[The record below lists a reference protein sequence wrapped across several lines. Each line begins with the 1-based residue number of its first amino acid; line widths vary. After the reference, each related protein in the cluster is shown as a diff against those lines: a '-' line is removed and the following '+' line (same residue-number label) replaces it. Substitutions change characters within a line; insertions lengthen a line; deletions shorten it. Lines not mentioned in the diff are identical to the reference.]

1 MTALCC
7 FQAAAQQ
14 YPNGLSVDSAD
25 PARDSVFIRQIRS
38 KMNYIRAREHRP
50 TVALLLSGGGA
61 KGAAEVGVI
70 RYLEEI
76 GMPVDMVLGTSIG
89 GLIGGLY
96 SIGYR
101 TEEFTE
107 LFTTQDWGVML
118 SDAIPQKYI
127 PYTTKMYNAKYAVTV
142 PFHNAS
148 EVLDE
153 KHTHSR
159 ETDRMIDGRQ
169 SLISSLPS
177 GYADGFN
184 VNNLLSSL
192 TVGYQDSLAFRDLPT
207 PFVCVATDVVSNK
220 AKNWGS
226 GSLKTAMRSTM
237 SIPGLFAPVRTDGMI
252 LVDGGTRNNFPAD
265 IARAMG
271 ADYIIGVELS
281 DLKPGYEQI
290 NNLGDIVNQFISMLG
305 KDAFDKNVSIPDIL
319 IKPEISE
326 YNMLSFNRA
335 AVDTMMARG
344 YSAALKKKDALLGLR
359 DEVGRAR
366 ETDTERKA
374 VNIALSAVEVGA
386 VEFTGVSG
394 REEQMLA
401 SLVGI
406 APGDSLDK
414 ARIDDA
420 MCKLQATG
428 AFASVKYSLLGSEA
442 PYRLVFECV
451 TSPTN
456 SIGIGIRMDTIE
468 WVSML
473 FNVGINTN
481 RLTGSHFNLNAK
493 LGQNLKATAHY
504 AYNRGG
510 MPTLNLEASALR
522 YKGSI
527 SEGVDALEMDASF
540 WGHKEQFYLT
550 DVRWTKA
557 NFKIGIKNDFYS
569 FNENTVMGNMIDTY
583 LGKSALKGDFL
594 GAFAKGNWYSFDDY
608 YYPSRGASLALA
620 VNYDFLRLGEK
631 DFTPILM
638 LGADYRKVF
647 PAGEKVAII
656 ADLHARS
663 VINSGATDSNNVN
676 AQMSLMHSNIFG
688 GFIKGRFT
696 EFQVPF
702 FAVNSVAFASD
713 HIATAVLECRFN
725 PYKKLYLSAMAG
737 VEESNDTF
745 SGFITEY
752 DPDCIAFGLEA
763 AYNFIGGPIRI
774 NAHWS
779 KTYGWGAY
787 ASLGFDF

>member
-1 MTALCC
+1 MFFCLG
-7 FQAAAQQ
+7 AAAQQ
-14 YPNGLSVDSAD
+14 YPNGLSMDSVDPKGDA
-25 PARDSVFIRQIRS
+25 VFIRQIRS

-96 SIGYR
+96 SVGYR

-107 LFTTQDWGVML
+107 LFTTQDWSVML
-118 SDAIPQKYI
+118 TDAIPQKYI
-127 PYTTKMYNAKYAVTV
+127 PYATKMYNAKYVMTI

-148 EVLDE
+148 DVLDE
-153 KHTHSR
+153 KRTHER
-159 ETDRMIDGRQ
+159 ETDRMLDERQ

-177 GYADGFN
+177 GYAYGFN

-226 GSLKTAMRSTM
+226 GSLNTAMRSTM
-237 SIPGLFAPVRTDGMI
+237 SIPGLFAPVRTGGMI

-281 DLKPGYEQI
+281 DLRPGYEQI

-305 KDAFDKNVSIPDIL
+305 KDAFDKNVPIPDIL
-319 IKPEISE
+319 IKPAISE

-344 YSAALKKKDALLGLR
+344 YAAALDKKDELLRLR
-359 DEVGRAR
+359 DEVGKAKEKDRG
-366 ETDTERKA
+366 RKA
-374 VNIALSAVEVGA
+374 VNLALTPVKVGQI
-386 VEFTGVSG
+386 EFAGVDG
-394 REEQMLA
+394 HEEQLLA
-401 SLVGI
+401 SLVDI
-406 APGDSLDK
+406 MPGDSLDK

-428 AFASVKYSLLGSEA
+428 AFASVKYSLLGSEE
-442 PYRLVFECV
+442 PYKLVFECV

-456 SIGIGIRMDTIE
+456 SIGIGIRMDTVE
-468 WVSML
+468 WVSLL
-473 FNVGINTN
+473 FNVGLNTN
-481 RLTGSHFNLNAK
+481 RLTGSRFNFNTK
-493 LGQNLKATAHY
+493 IGQNLKATAHY
-504 AYNRGG
+504 AYNQAG
-510 MPTLNLEASALR
+510 MPTLNLEATAFR
-522 YKGSI
+522 YKGTI
-527 SEGVDALEMDASF
+527 SERVDAINMDASF
-540 WGHKEQFYLT
+540 WGHREQFYLT

-557 NFKIGIKNDFYS
+557 NFKIGFKNDFYS
-569 FNENTVMGNMIDTY
+569 FNENTVLGNAITSY
-583 LGKSALKGDFL
+583 LGDSALRGDFI
-594 GAFAKGNWYSFDDY
+594 GAFAKGNWYSFDNY
-608 YYPSRGASLALA
+608 YYPSRGSSLALA
-620 VNYDFLRLGEK
+620 ANYDFIRLGDK

-638 LGADYRKVF
+638 MGADYRKVF
-647 PAGEKVAII
+647 PTGDKVAII

-663 VINSGATDSNNVN
+663 IINSGATDQDHYSS
-676 AQMSLMHSNIFG
+676 QMSLMHSNIFG

-713 HIATAVLECRFN
+713 HIATAVLECRVN

-737 VEESNDTF
+737 VEESNDNFTKL
-745 SGFITEY
+745 ITEY
-752 DPDCIAFGLEA
+752 NPDCLAFGLEA
-763 AYNFIGGPIRI
+763 AYNFIGGPVKF
-774 NAHWS
+774 NLHWS
-779 KTYGWGAY
+779 KAFGWGAY

>member
-1 MTALCC
+1 MIFCLG
-7 FQAAAQQ
+7 AAAQQ

-25 PARDSVFIRQIRS
+25 PSRDSVFIKQIRS
-38 KMNYIRAREHRP
+38 KMNYIRSHEHRP

-107 LFTTQDWGVML
+107 LFTSQDWGVML
-118 SDAIPQKYI
+118 SDAIPQKYV
-127 PYTTKMYNAKYAVTV
+127 PYATKMYNAKYVVTV

-153 KHTHSR
+153 KHTRSR
-159 ETDRMIDGRQ
+159 ETDRMIDERQ

-192 TVGYQDSLAFRDLPT
+192 TVGYQDSIAFRDLPT

-281 DLKPGYEQI
+281 DLKPGYDQI

-305 KDAFDKNVSIPDIL
+305 KDAFDKNVPIPDIL
-319 IKPEISE
+319 IKPAISE
-326 YNMLSFNRA
+326 YNMLSFNRT

-344 YSAALKKKDALLGLR
+344 YRAAVGKKDELLRLR
-359 DEVGRAR
+359 DEVGKAK
-366 ETDTERKA
+366 EKTGRKA
-374 VNIALSAVEVGA
+374 VNIAMTPVKVDEVR
-386 VEFTGVSG
+386 FTGVSG
-394 REEQMLA
+394 HEERLL
-401 SLVGI
+401 SGLVGI
-406 APGDSLDK
+406 MPGDSLDK
-414 ARIDDA
+414 AKIDDA

-428 AFASVKYSLLGSEA
+428 AFSSVKYSLLGSEE
-442 PYRLVFECV
+442 PYNLVFECT

-456 SIGIGIRMDTIE
+456 SIGLGIRMDTIE

-473 FNVGINTN
+473 MNIGLNTN
-481 RLTGSHFNLNAK
+481 RLTGPRFNFNAK
-493 LGQNLKATAHY
+493 IGQNLKATGHF
-504 AYNRGG
+504 AYNQAG
-510 MPTLNLEASALR
+510 MPTLNLEASVFR

-527 SEGVDALEMDASF
+527 SEGADAMEMDASF

-557 NFKIGIKNDFYS
+557 NFKVGLKNDFYS
-569 FNENTVMGNMIDTY
+569 FNENTVIGSMIDSY
-583 LGKSALKGDFL
+583 LGKSALKGDFM

-608 YYPSRGASLALA
+608 YYPSSGASLALA
-620 VNYDFLRLGEK
+620 VNYDFLRFGEK
-631 DFTPILM
+631 DFTPILTI
-638 LGADYRKVF
+638 GADYKKVF
-647 PAGEKVAII
+647 PLGDKVALIT
-656 ADLHARS
+656 DLHARS
-663 VINSGATDSNNVN
+663 IINSGAIDSNNID

-702 FAVNSVAFASD
+702 FAVNNVAFAAD

-737 VEESNDTF
+737 IEESNDNF

-752 DPDCIAFGLEA
+752 NPDCVAVGLEA
-763 AYNFIGGPIRI
+763 AYNFIGGPIKI

-779 KTYGWGAY
+779 KAFGWGAY
-787 ASLGFDF
+787 ASIGFDF

>member
-1 MTALCC
+1 MLAGCLTA
-7 FQAAAQQ
+7 ASQQ

-25 PARDSVFIRQIRS
+25 PARDSVFIRQIRG
-38 KMNYIRAREHRP
+38 KMNYIRSHEHRP

-96 SIGYR
+96 SVGYR
-101 TEEFTE
+101 TEEFE
-107 LFTTQDWGVML
+107 QLFTSQDWAVML
-118 SDAIPQKYI
+118 SDAIPQEYV
-127 PYTTKMYNAKYAVTV
+127 PYATKMYNAKYVLTV
-142 PFHNAS
+142 PFHNPV

-153 KHTHSR
+153 KQTHR
-159 ETDRMIDGRQ
+159 NETDRMIDERQ

-177 GYADGFN
+177 GYAYGFN

-226 GSLKTAMRSTM
+226 GSLNTAMRSTM
-237 SIPGLFAPVRTDGMI
+237 SIPGLFAPVRTGGMI

-281 DLKPGYEQI
+281 DLRPGYEQI

-305 KDAFDKNVSIPDIL
+305 KDAFDKNVTIPDIL
-319 IKPEISE
+319 IKPAISE

-335 AVDTMMARG
+335 AVDTMMLRG
-344 YSAALKKKDALLGLR
+344 YEAALGKKDALLQLR
-359 DEVGRAR
+359 DEVGRVKV
-366 ETDTERKA
+366 EEGGRKA
-374 VNIALSAVEVGA
+374 VNIAQTPVKVGE

-394 REEQMLA
+394 DEEKMLSA
-401 SLVGI
+401 MVGI

-414 ARIDDA
+414 AAIDDA

-428 AFASVKYSLLGSEA
+428 AFASVKYSLLGSEE
-442 PYRLVFECV
+442 PYTLVFECV

-456 SIGIGIRMDTIE
+456 SLGIGMRMDTVE

-473 FNVGINTN
+473 FNVGFNTN
-481 RLTGSHFNLNAK
+481 RLTGSHLNFNAK
-493 LGQNLKATAHY
+493 IGQNLKAGVHY
-504 AYNRGG
+504 AYKHAG
-510 MPTLNLEASALR
+510 MPTLNLEATAYR

-527 SEGVDALEMDASF
+527 SEGADALEMDASF
-540 WGHKEQFYLT
+540 RGHREMFYLT
-550 DVRWTKA
+550 DVSWTKA
-557 NFKIGIKNDFYS
+557 NFKLGIKNDSYS
-569 FNENTVMGNMIDTY
+569 FNERTVMGSMIETN
-583 LGKSALKGDFL
+583 LGSSALKGDFV
-594 GAFAKGNWYSFDDY
+594 GAFAKGNWYSFDDF
-608 YYPSRGASLALA
+608 YYPSKGENLALA
-620 VNYDFLRLGEK
+620 VNYDFHRRGQK

-638 LGADYRKVF
+638 LGVDYKKVF
-647 PAGEKVAII
+647 PTSGKVSII
-656 ADLHARS
+656 ADLHARGI
-663 VINSGATDSNNVN
+663 INDGANDRDNVS
-676 AQMSLMHSNIFG
+676 AQMSMMHSNIFG

-696 EFQVPF
+696 EFHVPF

-725 PYKKLYLSAMAG
+725 PYKKLYFSAMAG
-737 VEESNDTF
+737 MEESNESLSD
-745 SGFITEY
+745 FITEFN
-752 DPDCIAFGLEA
+752 PDCVAFGVEA
-763 AYNFIGGPIRI
+763 AYNFIGGPIKF

-779 KTYGWGAY
+779 KAFGWGAY

>member
-1 MTALCC
+1 MMAGCLTA
-7 FQAAAQQ
+7 ASQQ

-38 KMNYIRAREHRP
+38 KMNYIRAHEHRP

-96 SIGYR
+96 SVGYR
-101 TEEFTE
+101 TEEFEE

-118 SDAIPQKYI
+118 SDAIPQEYV
-127 PYTTKMYNAKYAVTV
+127 PYATKMYNARYVLTI
-142 PFHNAS
+142 PFHNAV

-153 KHTHSR
+153 K
-159 ETDRMIDGRQ
+159 Q
-169 SLISSLPS
+169 SLVSSLPS
-177 GYADGFN
+177 GYAYGFN

-226 GSLKTAMRSTM
+226 GSLNTAMRSTM
-237 SIPGLFAPVRTDGMI
+237 SIPGLFAPVRTEGMI

-271 ADYIIGVELS
+271 ADYIIGIELS
-281 DLKPGYEQI
+281 DLQPGYDQI

-305 KDAFDKNVSIPDIL
+305 KDAFDKNVPIPDIL
-319 IKPEISE
+319 IKPAISE

-335 AVDTMMARG
+335 AVDTMMLRG
-344 YSAALKKKDALLGLR
+344 YEAALGKKDALLQLR
-359 DEVGRAR
+359 DEVGRAKAK
-366 ETDTERKA
+366 EVGRKA
-374 VNIALSAVEVGA
+374 VNIALTPVKVGE
-386 VEFTGVSG
+386 VEFSGVSG
-394 REEQMLA
+394 NEEKMLSA
-401 SLVGI
+401 LIGI
-406 APGDSLDK
+406 EPGESLDK
-414 ARIDDA
+414 AAIDDA

-428 AFASVKYSLLGSEA
+428 AFASVKYSLLGSEE

-456 SIGIGIRMDTIE
+456 SLGIGMRTDTVE

-473 FNVGINTN
+473 FNVGFNTN
-481 RLTGSHFNLNAK
+481 RLTGSHLNLSAK
-493 LGQNLKATAHY
+493 IGQNLKAGVHY
-504 AYNRGG
+504 AYKHAG
-510 MPTLNLEASALR
+510 MPTVNVEAMAYR

-527 SEGVDALEMDASF
+527 SEGADALQMDASF
-540 WGHKEQFYLT
+540 RGHREQLYLT

-557 NFKIGIKNDFYS
+557 NFKLGIKNDCYS
-569 FNENTVMGNMIDTY
+569 FNERTVFGNMIEAN
-583 LGKSALKGDFL
+583 LGSSALKGDFV
-594 GAFAKGNWYSFDDY
+594 GAFAKGNWYSFDDF
-608 YYPSRGASLALA
+608 YYPSKGASLAMT
-620 VNYDFLRLGEK
+620 VNYDFFRRAHK
-631 DFTPILM
+631 DFNPILTI
-638 LGADYRKVF
+638 GADYKKVF
-647 PAGEKVAII
+647 PTSEKVAII

-663 VINSGATDSNNVN
+663 IINDGANDRDNVS
-676 AQMSLMHSNIFG
+676 AQMSMMHSNIFG

-696 EFQVPF
+696 ELHVPF
-702 FAVNSVAFASD
+702 FALNSVAFAAD

-725 PYKKLYLSAMAG
+725 PYKKLYFSAMAG
-737 VEESNDTF
+737 LEESNESLSD
-745 SGFITEY
+745 FITKFN
-752 DPDCIAFGLEA
+752 PDCVALGVEA
-763 AYNFIGGPIRI
+763 AYNFIGGPIKL

-779 KTYGWGAY
+779 KAFGWGAY